1 MQFERLIEVACGR
14 YRADELH
21 SRLRLR
27 GCSESARVL
36 DSCAAAACTTTQ
48 RVLEHVF
55 WTGVADAWS
64 TRALLPR
71 IALNVADAVKTT
83 GVAYI
88 QHGSHSGQATK
99 GAGHAV
105 LQLRVYQYQ
114 YQYQYKLRIII
125 RSREQVSFTG
135 GAQCITSGI
144 ARVLRTVSLPSP
156 PMRSMLTACDIGCCS
171 SEVM

>member
-1 MQFERLIEVACGR
+1 MW
-14 YRADELH
+14 
-21 SRLRLR
+21 
-27 GCSESARVL
+27 SARMPEKP
-36 DSCAAAACTTTQ
+36 CTT
-48 RVLEHVF
+48 VVSN
-55 WTGVADAWS
+55 VARRQCSGGRDDSPDAWS

-114 YQYQYKLRIII
+114 YQYKYKLRIII